1 MQVTQ
6 GLLLETTK
14 AKTNLESA
22 YESYQT
28 TKENMIL
35 AKKVYDKTMVKYKEG
50 ISSSMDVIQA
60 HNQYLTAQGD
70 YIRALMELLNAKNAL
85 DKLLNDH

>member
-1 MQVTQ
+1 
-6 GLLLETTK
+6 
-14 AKTNLESA
+14 
-22 YESYQT
+22 
-28 TKENMIL
+28 
-35 AKKVYDKTMVKYKEG
+35 MVKYKEG

-85 DKLLNDH
+85 DKLMNNY